1 MDKSY
6 NYLGVG
12 IDILKGD
19 ITERT
24 TGAIINTSN
33 DMLILGSGLGGA
45 IRAKGGEII
54 AEELSKYHKVNLG
67 ESVITS
73 GGNLKTNYII
83 HIALSHFDEPVNEE
97 DIPDALFNALRLAN
111 NNGITTL
118 SIPDISVGIIRVS
131 PRKTA
136 EKVFKTIKSFIK
148 NENKS
153 LNFLEVVLWDI
164 ETLHIYRDVYFEIFD
179 QGGK

>member
-1 MDKSY
+1 MEKSY
-6 NYLGVG
+6 SNLNVK

-24 TGAIINTSN
+24 TDAIINTSN
-33 DMLILGSGLGGA
+33 DILILGSGLGGA
-45 IRAKGGEII
+45 IRAKGGEAI

-67 ESVITS
+67 ESVLTS
-73 GGNLKTNYII
+73 GGNLKAKYII

-97 DIPDALFNALRLAN
+97 DIPEALLNALRLAN
-111 NNGITTL
+111 NKGIVSI
-118 SIPDISVGIIRVS
+118 SIPDISVGIVRVS

-136 EKVFKTIKSFIK
+136 EKVFKTIKSFIETK
-148 NENKS
+148 NKT
-153 LNFLEVVLWDI
+153 LNLLEIVLWDI

-179 QGGK
+179 